1 MVLRLPGKSS
11 LSVWLSFV
19 ALFLHF
25 VLSAGPTLA
34 SQEKSFEAATPAE
47 ISFSYRFENPRFHIS
62 VMEVDLEPDGT
73 GVVRFKRGESDDLID
88 FKMKLLPT
96 TLDRIRQLIEQTRFL
111 TSDEDY
117 QSKKDF
123 SHLGWMTLLA
133 RQGER
138 ERKVRFNYTH
148 NLEVRELADIFRA
161 IASQGIHLFD
171 IETSQQYQPLDLPGQ
186 LDSLEADLKLER
198 VAEPEQVVEALRD
211 IAANDALP
219 LIARNKAQRMIAAI
233 EKKKFKSPVKTT
245 N

>member
-1 MVLRLPGKSS
+1 MVLRLTGKLS
-11 LSVWLSFV
+11 LPVWL
-19 ALFLHF
+19 FLIAS
-25 VLSAGPTLA
+25 VLPASSAGAPQDKT
-34 SQEKSFEAATPAE
+34 FEAATPAE
-47 ISFSYRFENPRFHIS
+47 MSFSYRFENPRFHIS
-62 VMEVDLEPDGT
+62 IMEVDLEPDGT
-73 GVVRFKRGESDDLID
+73 GLVRFKRGESDDLID
-88 FKMKLLPT
+88 FKMKLLPQ
-96 TLDRIRQLIEQTRFL
+96 TLTRIRQLIEQTRFL

-186 LDSLEADLKLER
+186 LDALESDLKLER
-198 VAEPEQVVEALRD
+198 VAEPEQMVAALRE
-211 IAANDALP
+211 IAASDTLP
-219 LIARNKAQRMIAAI
+219 LIARNKAQRMITSI